1 MSKTLQGSETETKSY
16 WEERNWKISV
26 PDKGSFLCKI
36 AIQANQWFITAMASL
51 IFYCLWLP
59 WANFL
64 ECMTYFLA
72 GFEGSMEK
80 GAWLQIGRGKTSRTD
95 RRENDDKITNQ
106 SRGPTIMGVLPWQG
120 DSFNIPISKFVPC
133 LCWFLAFWPLN
144 LLCFQ
149 ERAEWINS
157 IIQQLWFNIGNYTR
171 KIIAESVEPAVSLSQ
186 KWSYF

>member
-1 MSKTLQGSETETKSY
+1 MCCISRFLTQFSMQPLILGLAQGSIAARWTLKSSKTMLFALSLLNAFHYKVRLNRHASQSMSKTLQGSKTETKSY
-16 WEERNWKISV
+16 WEERNWKITF
-26 PDKGSFLCKI
+26 PFLGKGSFLGKI

-51 IFYCLWLP
+51 ILYCLWLP

-95 RRENDDKITNQ
+95 RRENDDQITNQ

-120 DSFNIPISKFVPC
+120 D
-133 LCWFLAFWPLN
+133 
-144 LLCFQ
+144 
-149 ERAEWINS
+149 
-157 IIQQLWFNIGNYTR
+157 
-171 KIIAESVEPAVSLSQ
+171 
-186 KWSYF
+186 